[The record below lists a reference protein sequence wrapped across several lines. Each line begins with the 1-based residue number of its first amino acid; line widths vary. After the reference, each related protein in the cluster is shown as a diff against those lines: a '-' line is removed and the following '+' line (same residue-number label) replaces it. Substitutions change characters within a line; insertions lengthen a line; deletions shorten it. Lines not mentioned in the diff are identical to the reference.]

1 MSEIIKAAEIARIIR
16 CDPCLVRHRMRT
28 GEWKFGR
35 VLPPAK
41 GGRQYR
47 YEATIGEVAKYVDI
61 PREEAE
67 RRLKSG
73 RNKT

>member
-1 MSEIIKAAEIARIIR
+1 MSEIIKAADIARIIR
-16 CDPCLVRHRMRT
+16 CDPCLVRHKMRT

-35 VLPPAK
+35 VIPPGK
-41 GGRQYR
+41 NGKQYK

-67 RRLKSG
+67 RRLNEG
-73 RNKT
+73 INQD